1 MNVEDKYKLI
11 KEKYKEIKE
20 QNDILKKAIIE
31 YKKDLKEL
39 EKKNDNLLNDKNQLY
54 KNLTQVTNSL
64 EEQKKKNSGWSNLM
78 LLTKNSREN
87 IQESVAF
94 EELEM
99 KIKENETLHKNIEEL
114 HQEKIYLKKELELL
128 KKDHTEKINEKELT
142 IGTLNDLVNSSRQK
156 QIKADEQCEEIKKLI
171 QENKKE
177 HSQQIKKK
185 DESLNYMKNIC
196 TMLHNK
202 CYPKYMIDFNH
213 IPFYQPYDTKGSYIQ
228 KEILHNE
235 ERLGNYLFS
244 LIQNVTMYLKVC
256 KELFLFQKNN
266 LDSMYNKMK
275 KEKLDDQDK
284 YTKMIDLKNIC
295 DQQAIILEEI
305 IDTAEKFKIYYTEK
319 EDKQLIETILLRI
332 KEKMREFFVKVNVYL
347 CIEEYMF
354 PSYIKNKAFFLKKVI
369 QQLRLLKEL
378 IMKIINIITL
388 IIWICPYNNER
399 IILENLRKRN
409 IVKDENNNIINSMG
423 KRNDEEKYT
432 NISSFNMIYM
442 TNISNDDKLFI
453 YNKQDEN
460 NSLYNNNNLSINEKK
475 IPFINFLQEK
485 EKTIFSQFNDFKNY
499 QTKNNHIILF
509 ILKKIQRILQHIPQS
524 FKFLKSYIS
533 YRLCEIKRF
542 GNFYINNSQLITN
555 LLDKT
560 NEFIKYIENFN
571 YIFIHNI
578 MYTKLSY
585 SNYHNPYLYKQHIK
599 YINNI
604 NQTFNKANVQTYDK
618 LQKNLKDLQNFKKD
632 NIQLNMKLLKSKKE
646 NKKLKTVNEET
657 LNNYRNMLL
666 KNQELSLN
674 NQYLINTIN
683 YKRED
688 IQDSNDDNNI
698 HNYAEKIYNF
708 ISDTNQGKKNFNIK
722 EKQLIE
728 AYISSCIKI
737 NNLNLEIKNNKHI
750 LEELQNLFNIKENE
764 IKNLNTQIDTYK
776 EEEVNIHK
784 KYEEQMNTLHDLILS
799 LEKQITKISSE
810 KNVNKFF
817 IMCSICSNKNNIGAI
832 LKNRKCIKCNSF
844 IIFMNE

>member
-39 EKKNDNLLNDKNQLY
+39 EKKNDILSNDKNQLH
-54 KNLTQVTNSL
+54 KNLTQLTNTL

-87 IQESVAF
+87 IHESVAF

-99 KIKENETLHKNIEEL
+99 KIKENETLHKNIEDL
-114 HQEKIYLKKELELL
+114 HQEKSYLKKELDLL
-128 KKDHTEKINEKELT
+128 KKDHIEKINEKELT
-142 IGTLNDLVNSSRQK
+142 IGTLNDLVNSSHEK
-156 QIKADEQCEEIKKLI
+156 QIKADQQYVEIKKLI
-171 QENKKE
+171 EENKKE
-177 HSQQIKKK
+177 YSQQIKKK
-185 DESLNYMKNIC
+185 DESLDYMKNIC

-202 CYPKYMIDFNH
+202 CYPKYMINFDQ

-228 KEILHNE
+228 KEILQNE

-244 LIQNVTMYLKVC
+244 LIQKVVIYLKVC
-256 KELFLFQKNN
+256 KELFLFQKSN

-275 KEKLDDQDK
+275 KEKLEDQDK
-284 YTKMIDLKNIC
+284 YSKMIDLKNIC
-295 DQQAIILEEI
+295 HQQVTILEDI

-319 EDKQLIETILLRI
+319 EDKGLMENILLTIIDKIRGL
-332 KEKMREFFVKVNVYL
+332 FVKVNVYL

-354 PSYIKNKAFFLKKVI
+354 PSYINNKVFVLRNVI
-369 QQLRLLKEL
+369 QQFRLLKEL
-378 IMKIINIITL
+378 IIKIINIITL
-388 IIWICPYNNER
+388 IISICPYNNER

-409 IVKDENNNIINSMG
+409 IIIEENNKIINPME
-423 KRNDEEKYT
+423 KRNDEEIYT
-432 NISSFNMIYM
+432 NISSFDMIYM
-442 TNISNDDKLFI
+442 KNICDDDKLFI
-453 YNKQDEN
+453 YNKQYEN
-460 NSLYNNNNLSINEKK
+460 NSLYNNLFIDEKK
-475 IPFINFLQEK
+475 IPFINLLQEK
-485 EKTIFSQFNDFKNY
+485 EKVILSQFNDFKNY

-509 ILKKIQRILQHIPQS
+509 ILKKIQRILQYIPQS

-560 NEFIKYIENFN
+560 NEFIKSIENFN
-571 YIFIHNI
+571 YIHIHNI
-578 MYTKLSY
+578 IYTKLSY
-585 SNYHNPYLYKQHIK
+585 INYHTPYLYKQHIK

-604 NQTFNKANVQTYDK
+604 NQTFNKVKVQTYDK

-646 NKKLKTVNEET
+646 NKKLKTVNQET
-657 LNNYRNMLL
+657 LNNFRNILL
-666 KNQELSLN
+666 ENQELSLN
-674 NQYLINTIN
+674 NQYLINSIDN
-683 YKRED
+683 KRED
-688 IQDSNDDNNI
+688 KQYSNDNNNI
-698 HNYAEKIYNF
+698 QTYAEKIYNF
-708 ISDTNQGKKNFNIK
+708 ISHTEEGKKNFNIK

-737 NNLNLEIKNNKHI
+737 NNLNLEIINNKHI
-750 LEELQNLFNIKENE
+750 LEELQNLFNIKDNE

-784 KYEEQMNTLHDLILS
+784 KYEEQMNTLHDLIVS

-810 KNVNKFF
+810 KNVNKFY

-844 IIFMNE
+844 IIFMND

>member
-39 EKKNDNLLNDKNQLY
+39 EKKNDILSNEKNQLQ
-54 KNLTQVTNSL
+54 KNLTLLSTSL
-64 EEQKKKNSGWSNLM
+64 EEQKKKNSGWTNLM

-87 IQESVAF
+87 IHKSVAF

-99 KIKENETLHKNIEEL
+99 KIKENETLHKNIEDL
-114 HQEKIYLKKELELL
+114 HQEKSYLKKELELL
-128 KKDHTEKINEKELT
+128 KKDHIEKINEKELT
-142 IGTLNDLVNSSRQK
+142 IGTLNDLVNSSHEK
-156 QIKADEQCEEIKKLI
+156 QIKADEQYEELKKLI
-171 QENKKE
+171 EENQKE
-177 HSQQIKKK
+177 YSQQIKKK
-185 DESLNYMKNIC
+185 DESLDYIRNIS

-202 CYPKYMIDFNH
+202 CYPKYMINFDQ
-213 IPFYQPYDTKGSYIQ
+213 IPFYQAYDTKGSYIQ
-228 KEILHNE
+228 KEILQNE
-235 ERLGNYLFS
+235 ERLANYLFS
-244 LIQNVTMYLKVC
+244 LIQKVVVYLKVC
-256 KELFLFQKNN
+256 KELFLFQTNN

-275 KEKLDDQDK
+275 KEKLEEQDK
-284 YTKMIDLKNIC
+284 YSKMIDLKNIC
-295 DQQAIILEEI
+295 DQKVKILEEI
-305 IDTAEKFKIYYTEK
+305 IDTAEKFKIYDTEK
-319 EDKQLIETILLRI
+319 EDKELMENIFHII
-332 KEKMREFFVKVNVYL
+332 KNKIRELFVKVNVYL

-354 PSYIKNKAFFLKKVI
+354 PSFINNKVFVLRNVI
-369 QQLRLLKEL
+369 QQFRLLKEL
-378 IMKIINIITL
+378 VIKIINIITL
-388 IIWICPYNNER
+388 IISICPYNNER

-409 IVKDENNNIINSMG
+409 IIKKENNKIINRME
-423 KRNDEEKYT
+423 KRNEEEKYT
-432 NISSFNMIYM
+432 NISSFDMIHI
-442 TNISNDDKLFI
+442 TNICDDDKLFV
-453 YNKQDEN
+453 YNKQYEN
-460 NSLYNNNNLSINEKK
+460 KSLYNNFSIVEKK
-475 IPFINFLQEK
+475 RPFINFLQEK
-485 EKTIFSQFNDFKNY
+485 EKIILSQFNDFKNY

-509 ILKKIQRILQHIPQS
+509 ILKKIQRILQYIPQS
-524 FKFLKSYIS
+524 LKFLKSYIS
-533 YRLCEIKRF
+533 YRLCEINRF
-542 GNFYINNSQLITN
+542 GNFYINNSPLITN

-560 NEFIKYIENFN
+560 NEFIKSIENFN
-571 YIFIHNI
+571 YIHIHNI
-578 MYTKLSY
+578 IYTKLSY
-585 SNYHNPYLYKQHIK
+585 INYHTPYLYKQHIT

-604 NQTFNKANVQTYDK
+604 NQTFNKAKVHTYDK

-646 NKKLKTVNEET
+646 NKKLKIVNQET
-657 LNNYRNMLL
+657 LNNIRNILL
-666 KNQELSLN
+666 ENQELSLN
-674 NQYLINTIN
+674 NQYLINSIDN
-683 YKRED
+683 KRED
-688 IQDSNDDNNI
+688 KQYSNDNNNI
-698 HNYAEKIYNF
+698 QTYAEKIYNF
-708 ISDTNQGKKNFNIK
+708 ISHTDEGKKNFNIK

-737 NNLNLEIKNNKHI
+737 NNLNMEIQNNKHI

-784 KYEEQMNTLHDLILS
+784 KYEEQMNTLHDLIVS
-799 LEKQITKISSE
+799 LEKQITKINSE

>member
-39 EKKNDNLLNDKNQLY
+39 EKKNDILSDDKNQLQ
-54 KNLTQVTNSL
+54 KSLKQLTNSL
-64 EEQKKKNSGWSNLM
+64 EEQKKKNSGWANLM

-87 IQESVAF
+87 IHKSVAF

-99 KIKENETLHKNIEEL
+99 KIKENETLHKNIEDL
-114 HQEKIYLKKELELL
+114 HEEKSYLKKELELL
-128 KKDHTEKINEKELT
+128 KKDHVEKINEKELT
-142 IGTLNDLVNSSRQK
+142 IGTLNDQVNSLREK
-156 QIKADEQCEEIKKLI
+156 QIKTDEQYEEIKKLI
-171 QENKKE
+171 EENQKE
-177 HSQQIKKK
+177 YSQQIKKK
-185 DESLNYMKNIC
+185 DESLDYMRNIS

-202 CYPKYMIDFNH
+202 CYPKYMINFNQ
-213 IPFYQPYDTKGSYIQ
+213 IPFYQAYDTKGSYIQ
-228 KEILHNE
+228 KEILQNE
-235 ERLGNYLFS
+235 ERLANYLFS
-244 LIQNVTMYLKVC
+244 LIQKVVVYLKVC
-256 KELFLFQKNN
+256 KELFVFQKNN

-275 KEKLDDQDK
+275 KEKLEEQDK
-284 YTKMIDLKNIC
+284 YSKMIDLKNIC
-295 DQQAIILEEI
+295 NQQVIILEEI

-319 EDKQLIETILLRI
+319 EDKELMEYIFHTIKNKI
-332 KEKMREFFVKVNVYL
+332 RELFVKVNVYL

-354 PSYIKNKAFFLKKVI
+354 PSYINNKVFVLRNVV
-369 QQLRLLKEL
+369 QQFRLLKEL
-378 IMKIINIITL
+378 VIKIINVITL
-388 IIWICPYNNER
+388 IISICPYNNER
-399 IILENLRKRN
+399 IILENIRKRN
-409 IVKDENNNIINSMG
+409 IIKEENNKIINRME
-423 KRNDEEKYT
+423 KRNDQEKYT
-432 NISSFNMIYM
+432 NISSFDMIYM
-442 TNISNDDKLFI
+442 TNICDDDNKLFV
-453 YNKQDEN
+453 YNKQYEN
-460 NSLYNNNNLSINEKK
+460 KSLYNNLFIVEKK
-475 IPFINFLQEK
+475 MPFINFLQEK
-485 EKTIFSQFNDFKNY
+485 EKIIFSQFNDFKNY

-509 ILKKIQRILQHIPQS
+509 ILKKIQRILQYIPQS
-524 FKFLKSYIS
+524 LKFLKSYIS

-560 NEFIKYIENFN
+560 NEFIKTIENFN
-571 YIFIHNI
+571 CIHIHNI
-578 MYTKLSY
+578 IYTKLSY
-585 SNYHNPYLYKQHIK
+585 INYHTPYLYKQHIK
-599 YINNI
+599 YIHNI
-604 NQTFNKANVQTYDK
+604 NQTFNKAKVHTYDK

-632 NIQLNMKLLKSKKE
+632 NMQLNMKLLKSKKE
-646 NKKLKTVNEET
+646 NKKLKTVNQET
-657 LNNYRNMLL
+657 LNNFRNILL
-666 KNQELSLN
+666 ENQELSLN
-674 NQYLINTIN
+674 NQYLINSIDN
-683 YKRED
+683 KRED
-688 IQDSNDDNNI
+688 KQYSNENSNIQT
-698 HNYAEKIYNF
+698 YAEKIYNF
-708 ISDTNQGKKNFNIK
+708 ISDSDGGKKNFNIK

-737 NNLNLEIKNNKHI
+737 NNLNLEINNNKHI

-784 KYEEQMNTLHDLILS
+784 KYEEQMNTLHDLIVS
-799 LEKQITKISSE
+799 LEKQITKINSE